1 MQCFKFSNAFACPCL
16 EFSIKSED
24 TSTILKDKDADKWIY
39 AKVFALFKKGDRS
52 VYGNDIGM
60 PLLLVVAKSIS
71 QSFYKIITETQNAF
85 RYGICTVEIT
95 MLFPLRQFQQ

>member
-1 MQCFKFSNAFACPCL
+1 MQCFKYSNAFACSCL
-16 EFSIKSED
+16 ECSIKSED

-60 PLLLVVAKSIS
+60 PLLLVAAK
-71 QSFYKIITETQNAF
+71 AF
-85 RYGICTVEIT
+85 LNRFTK
-95 MLFPLRQFQQ
+95 